1 MKKVFLDTNI
11 LLNYG
16 QQRDRHEEAEAI
28 FCLGDMGEI
37 EIFASYLFYANM
49 GYILRDM
56 EREAKYALE
65 SSTREG
71 ITVLPCDD
79 LQLDAALNHHVK
91 DYEDMLQYQCALAAG
106 CDVIVTNNKK
116 DFYEF
121 CQLPFLTS
129 EEFLLQFDYSE
140 TPDSAVK

>member
-1 MKKVFLDTNI
+1 V
-11 LLNYG
+11 
-16 QQRDRHEEAEAI
+16 
-28 FCLGDMGEI
+28 
-37 EIFASYLFYANM
+37 
-49 GYILRDM
+49 
-56 EREAKYALE
+56 
-65 SSTREG
+65 
-71 ITVLPCDD
+71 
-79 LQLDAALNHHVK
+79 QLDAALAQHVK

-140 TPDSAVK
+140 D

>member
-11 LLNYG
+11 LLDYG
-16 QQRDRHEEAEAI
+16 QQRNRHEEAETI

-37 EIFASYLFYANM
+37 ELYASYLSYANM

-56 EREAKYALE
+56 EREAKYNLI
-65 SSTREG
+65 SSIREG
-71 ITVLPCDD
+71 IIVLPCDD
-79 LQLDAALNHHVK
+79 TQLDAALKQHVK

-121 CQLPFLTS
+121 CQMPFLTS
-129 EEFLLQFDYSE
+129 EEFLLQFDYS
-140 TPDSAVK
+140 